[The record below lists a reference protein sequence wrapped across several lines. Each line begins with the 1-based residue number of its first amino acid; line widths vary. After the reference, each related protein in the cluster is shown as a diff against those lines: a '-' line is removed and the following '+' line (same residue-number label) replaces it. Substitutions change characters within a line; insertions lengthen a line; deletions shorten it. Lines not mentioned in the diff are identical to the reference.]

1 MTKAVPLERDQA
13 RALGAP
19 LVAHH
24 QRRQEGAQICLY
36 HEGLELAMQSSKR
49 GQLTDQVAEAAQLA
63 GAQGLLKEHRPPV
76 CCGTSDFTCPGAI
89 LVLLPCCCRFLDSV
103 RCSGLLS
110 GLRTRPVLALL
121 ASLNAVLMS
130 FGGEAAAVT

>member
-1 MTKAVPLERDQA
+1 MVTKAVPLERDLA
-13 RALGAP
+13 RALGAL
-19 LVAHH
+19 LVAHP

-49 GQLTDQVAEAAQLA
+49 GQLTAEAAQWA
-63 GAQGLLKEHRPPV
+63 GAENLVGEHRPPV
-76 CCGTSDFTCPGAI
+76 WCRTSNVTCPGAI
-89 LVLLPCCCRFLDSV
+89 LVLLPCCCKFLVSV

-130 FGGEAAAVT
+130 FGGEPAAVT